1 MSLKMNSVRLQGIKV
16 PFKYGAAFRG
26 SKRRVVKPVTAFL
39 VRPYTV
45 RKGDTLSSV
54 AKKRGF
60 TVEELLSLND
70 QINPDFLVEGQTL
83 IVPAGKLSSRDKDI
97 LEGIGPS
104 SYRTYPVRAGENI
117 QDIISK
123 RGISMEEIEQ
133 LNPEADFSKKL
144 EEGQIIKLP
153 PNKFTVREK
162 EMMLG
167 SNIVPPAFFAETGR
181 TFGLGVFIGALVAGL
196 IVWWNERSNK
206 EDSD

>member
-1 MSLKMNSVRLQGIKV
+1 MSSVRGLQGTRLPIKT
-16 PFKYGAAFRG
+16 GSSFRLQ
-26 SKRRVVKPVTAFL
+26 KRRVLKPVTAFL

-45 RKGDTLSSV
+45 RKGDTLSSI

-60 TVEELLSLND
+60 GIEELLSLND
-70 QINPDFLVEGQTL
+70 QINPDFLIEGQTL
-83 IVPAGKLSSRDKDI
+83 ILPAGKLSDRDKEI
-97 LEGIGPS
+97 LQGIGPS
-104 SYRTYPVRAGENI
+104 SYRTYPVRAGESI

-123 RGISMEEIEQ
+123 RGITMEEINN
-133 LNPEADFSKKL
+133 LNPDIDFEQKL
-144 EEGQIIKLP
+144 LEGQIIKLP

-181 TFGLGVFIGALVAGL
+181 TFGLGVFIGALVAGF
-196 IVWWNERSNK
+196 IVYMNERSNK